1 MTLKIKN
8 SDEWDGDSRMAS
20 YSSFDGN
27 SHADQTR
34 LMVDE
39 QEQDQLVPNGGETE
53 EMLDGQTAMVRI
65 HENELKRRNS
75 LHVTSHAGVVL
86 RRKPKA
92 SSRPRYIDQY
102 YWLLGTLMFD
112 TAFCCSGCLSVL
124 TSLRLACLDLV
135 FLPRSC
141 HQSLKK
147 AMMKSKG
154 LSCSFELET

>member
-92 SSRPRYIDQY
+92 SSRPR
-102 YWLLGTLMFD
+102 
-112 TAFCCSGCLSVL
+112 LSL
-124 TSLRLACLDLV
+124 CLDLT
-135 FLPRSC
+135 ST
-141 HQSLKK
+141 
-147 AMMKSKG
+147 G
-154 LSCSFELET
+154 LSRSSLSASIMSSESEEGNDEE